1 MTALCLLALLLP
13 GVFWD
18 AGPETAALLRQA
30 GIARI
35 AVPPAREA
43 AWKQQ
48 KDIAVETVDLSTAVK
63 LVTPDVKLRT
73 NQASA
78 TRSPWV
84 ESNGWRYIREPRG
97 RYYYEAPGA
106 AAALAAA
113 EAFVFGGDAL
123 VQTDAEGLAPLGRM
137 LAFLAQ
143 LNAVEWP
150 ARADIGYIDD
160 GSFESGELMNL
171 MVRKNLFF
179 RLVSEPDPRLAL
191 NVKFG
196 SQEYPKE
203 AAADP
208 SRLAQKV
215 RQNLTDD
222 KRTLRLFGAET
233 VIGRLVEDGRR
244 ARLHLLNYLGPR
256 GSGFD
261 VRVRVLGKFRA
272 PKAAVFGVSNAKVEE
287 YLVDAEATEF
297 TLPELGMY
305 AVIDLVAE

>member
-1 MTALCLLALLLP
+1 MSALFLLALLLP

-30 GIARI
+30 GITSI
-35 AVPPAREA
+35 AVPPARES

-48 KDIAVETVDLSTAVK
+48 KDIAVKVVDLSAAVK
-63 LVTPDVKLRT
+63 LATPDVKLRT

-84 ESNGWRYIREPRG
+84 ESNGWRFIREPRG
-97 RYYYEAPGA
+97 RYYYEAPGR

-113 EAFVFGGDAL
+113 EAFAFGGDAL
-123 VQTDAEGLAPLGRM
+123 VHTDAEGLAPLGRM
-137 LAFLAQ
+137 LAFLEQ
-143 LNAVEWP
+143 LDAADWP

-171 MVRKNLFF
+171 MVRKNLLF
-179 RLVSEPDPRLAL
+179 RLVSQPDPRLAL

-208 SRLAQKV
+208 SRLAQTV
-215 RQNLTDD
+215 RQNLPT
-222 KRTLRLFGAET
+222 
-233 VIGRLVEDGRR
+233 
-244 ARLHLLNYLGPR
+244 R
-256 GSGFD
+256 GSF
-261 VRVRVLGKFRA
+261 
-272 PKAAVFGVSNAKVEE
+272 
-287 YLVDAEATEF
+287 AT
-297 TLPELGMY
+297 
-305 AVIDLVAE
+305 